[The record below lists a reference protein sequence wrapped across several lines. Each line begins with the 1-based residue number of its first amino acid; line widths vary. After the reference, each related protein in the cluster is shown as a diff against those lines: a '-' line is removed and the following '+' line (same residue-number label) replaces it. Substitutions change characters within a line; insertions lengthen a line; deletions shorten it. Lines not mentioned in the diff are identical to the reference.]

1 MLSYRLLRN
10 TLLILCLN
18 FISLAAISE
27 NNKQI
32 IIAVQSFLGPD
43 IATKKW
49 QPMIDSLNHKFNYYD
64 FKLSI
69 IEATNTSL
77 LQELVSE
84 NKLDYVITQQV
95 ATAELEKLSGIV
107 PLLTKVDKL
116 GVSQFG
122 SVIFTLASNTNTN
135 SSSDL
140 KGKSFA
146 GANPV
151 GLGGWILGYDYLLKQ
166 AVDPYSDF
174 SRIDF
179 LGRQD
184 NIVKAVSQQLVHAG
198 LVRTGV
204 LEKMNK
210 NGAIKLSDFKILD
223 LKPEF
228 PYLLSTHL
236 VPEWSFSAN
245 KNTNLELSEKI
256 VRFFM
261 SPNYFRN
268 GGTFVDLPLWGKV
281 ADYKTIHRLLKK
293 HKLSIYQDPFYLKF
307 YRENS
312 IAIIITIVLSAYL
325 FQVIRNR
332 KKIEIQQY
340 KMQLEQ
346 LSRVNSVDRLL
357 SEVTH
362 ELAQPITS
370 IKIDAHI
377 LSKMLKDEDKCDFD
391 QVRATSHELQLKTD
405 HCVDLLTNIRSFLS
419 NKKITKEKFIANKN
433 IIKIT
438 KMLKQDLA
446 RNDIYLELF
455 LDDNLKSIEM
465 SSIELDQVLL
475 NLVKNS
481 INAMV
486 DNAKQVNSLS
496 IRSTFSHNKISI
508 LIIDTGGK
516 INNIDNL
523 FVLFKS
529 SKEKTDTEGLG
540 IGLNLSRR
548 IIRSYGGTLTLNS
561 TSNKGSSFL
570 ITLPMVT

>member
-1 MLSYRLLRN
+1 MLNYRFLRN
-10 TLLILCLN
+10 TLLIFCLN

-27 NNKQI
+27 DGKQI
-32 IIAVQSFLGPD
+32 NIAVQSFLGPD
-43 IATKKW
+43 VATKKW
-49 QPMIDSLNHKFNYYD
+49 QPMIDSLNHKFIHYD
-64 FKLSI
+64 FKLLI

-77 LQELVSE
+77 LRQLVAE
-84 NKLDYVITQQV
+84 NKLDYVITQPV

-107 PLLTKVDKL
+107 PLMTKIDKL

-122 SVIFTLASNTNTN
+122 SVIFTLASNANTN

-140 KGKSFA
+140 KDKSFA

-166 AVDPYSDF
+166 GVDPYSDF

-184 NIVKAVSQQLVHAG
+184 NIVQAVGQKLVHAG

-210 NGAIKLSDFKILD
+210 SGEIKLSDFKVLD
-223 LKPEF
+223 LKPDF

-236 VPEWSFSAN
+236 VPEWSFAAN
-245 KNTNLELSEKI
+245 KNTSLELSEKI
-256 VRFFM
+256 VRFLI

-268 GGTFVDLPLWGKV
+268 GGTSVDLPLWGKA
-281 ADYKTIHRLLKK
+281 ADYTTIHRLLKK
-293 HKLSIYQDPFYLKF
+293 HKLSAYQDPFYLKF
-307 YRENS
+307 YHENFVAIFVTILLS
-312 IAIIITIVLSAYL
+312 IYL

-332 KKIEIQQY
+332 NKIKIQQY

-377 LSKMLKDEDKCDFD
+377 LSKMLKDVDKCDFD
-391 QVRATSHELQLKTD
+391 KVRSTAHELHLKTD
-405 HCVDLLTNIRSFLS
+405 HCVNLLTNIRGFLS
-419 NKKITKEKFIANKN
+419 NKQIAKEKFNANKN

-438 KMLKQDLA
+438 KILKQDLA
-446 RNDIYLELF
+446 RNDISLELF
-455 LDDNLKSIEM
+455 LDDNLKFVEM

-475 NLVKNS
+475 NLVNNS
-481 INAMV
+481 INAMAN
-486 DNAKQVNSLS
+486 NAKKVNSLS
-496 IRSTFSHNKISI
+496 IRSTFLHDQLSI
-508 LIIDTGGK
+508 LISDTGGN
-516 INNIDNL
+516 INNTDDL

-529 SKEKTDTEGLG
+529 NKEKTDTEGLG
-540 IGLNLSRR
+540 VGLNLSRR
-548 IIRSYGGTLTLNS
+548 IISSYGGTLTLNS

-570 ITLPMVT
+570 IILPMVI

>member
-1 MLSYRLLRN
+1 
-10 TLLILCLN
+10 
-18 FISLAAISE
+18 LAAISE
-27 NNKQI
+27 DDKQI
-32 IIAVQSFLGPD
+32 NIAVQSFLGPD
-43 IATKKW
+43 VATKKW
-49 QPMIDSLNHKFNYYD
+49 QPMIDSLNHKFIHYD

-77 LQELVSE
+77 LRQLVAE
-84 NKLDYVITQQV
+84 NKLDYVISQPV

-122 SVIFTLASNTNTN
+122 SVIFTLASNTNIN
-135 SSSDL
+135 SLSDL
-140 KGKSFA
+140 KDKSFA

-166 AVDPYSDF
+166 GIDPYSYF

-184 NIVKAVSQQLVHAG
+184 NIVKAVDEKLVYAG

-204 LEKMNK
+204 LEKMNR
-210 NGAIKLSDFKILD
+210 NGVIKLSDFKILD
-223 LKPEF
+223 LKHNF

-236 VPEWSFSAN
+236 VPEWSLSAN
-245 KNTNLELSEKI
+245 KHTNLELSEKI
-256 VRFFM
+256 VSFLM

-268 GGTFVDLPLWGKV
+268 GSTFENLPLWGKV
-281 ADYKTIHRLLKK
+281 ADYKVIHRLLKK

-307 YRENS
+307 YRKNS
-312 IAIIITIVLSAYL
+312 IIIIITVLLSAYL

-377 LSKMLKDEDKCDFD
+377 LRKMLEDGDKCDFN

-405 HCVDLLTNIRSFLS
+405 HCVDLLANIRNFLS
-419 NKKITKEKFIANKN
+419 NKKITKEKFVVNKN

-438 KMLKQDLA
+438 KMIKQDLIN
-446 RNDIYLELF
+446 NDINLKLS
-455 LDDNLKSIEM
+455 LDDNLKLIEM
-465 SSIELDQVLL
+465 SPIELDQVLL

-481 INAMV
+481 INAMA
-486 DNAKQVNSLS
+486 NNTKKVNSLR
-496 IRSTFSHNKISI
+496 IRSTLSLNKICI
-508 LIIDTGGK
+508 LISDTGGK
-516 INNIDNL
+516 IINVNDL
-523 FVLFKS
+523 FELFKS

-561 TSNKGSSFL
+561 SSDKGSSFL
-570 ITLPMVT
+570 ITLPMAT